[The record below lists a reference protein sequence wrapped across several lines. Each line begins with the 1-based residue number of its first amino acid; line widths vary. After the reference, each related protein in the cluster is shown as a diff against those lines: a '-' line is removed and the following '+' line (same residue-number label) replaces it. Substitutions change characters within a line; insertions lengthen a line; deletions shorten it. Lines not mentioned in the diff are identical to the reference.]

1 MLFRN
6 RQQWDTRSRWYNFN
20 IVKKNWTNSFAK
32 KLSVRVLSFP
42 IKCLSGAV
50 NKEIKPFGIESA
62 F

>member
-1 MLFRN
+1 MIVESL
-6 RQQWDTRSRWYNFN
+6 RSVPNVVITKK
-20 IVKKNWTNSFAK
+20 IVIRAAYLFAK

-42 IKCLSGAV
+42 IKCLSGAI